1 VIPILPTTLWRTPSP
16 GLPRFQASVPV
27 SREKPMGFRT
37 PLLFAGVDN
46 AYIMGDVHINN
57 HTHKVNGSTV
67 TLRRPK
73 VVEHLDQILHELST
87 HKKESTTENPQESN
101 HADGNITLILNGDIY
116 DLTES
121 WPADVIPINLPPGK
135 MAETTRK
142 VIDSITAN
150 NPEVVDRLRKILQH
164 PRVRVEY
171 ILGNHERWLSA
182 PEAQE
187 YLRKTLGI
195 EKTPEKLVFSRS
207 YYHPGFQLLAV
218 HGDMFDPYCRPPEP
232 GEPLNDA
239 EKMDLLVIKRLLTSL
254 PKRLSM
260 AGFTPEQQEQT
271 LEIIRSIEYVRP
283 IQKAFSYGLGKL
295 SALSPAIQKMAIE
308 ETLRI
313 LSENPEASRLQK
325 YFLSKPMR
333 RVLGWAISTRVGA
346 FCLNQST
353 SWIVQKIRSDKN
365 QLAHAKKLLE
375 STGKEVQLLVLG
387 HTHKILDKTIP
398 YRLNGETRYCRV
410 LNPGSYKATILYPH
424 PDTVYPSG
432 MIHLQKDTAQ
442 KNAPVEVDFTLSQK
456 RIIWV

>member
-1 VIPILPTTLWRTPSP
+1 MIPTLPITLWRTPSP
-16 GLPRFQASVPV
+16 GVPRFEASVPL
-27 SREKPMGFRT
+27 SREKPFGFKT
-37 PLLFAGVDN
+37 PLLFTGVDN

-73 VVEHLDQILHELST
+73 VVEHLDQILHEISSN
-87 HKKESTTENPQESN
+87 KIEGSKIDPQKDSEG
-101 HADGNITLILNGDIY
+101 DITLILNGDIY

-171 ILGNHERWLSA
+171 ILGNHERWLSD
-182 PEAQE
+182 PEAQN

-207 YYHPGFQLLAV
+207 FYHPGFQLLAV

-254 PKRLSM
+254 PKRLSQ

-313 LSENPEASRLQK
+313 LSENPGASRLQK
-325 YFLSKPMR
+325 GILSKPMR
-333 RVLGWAISTRVGA
+333 RVLGWA
-346 FCLNQST
+346 
-353 SWIVQKIRSDKN
+353 
-365 QLAHAKKLLE
+365 
-375 STGKEVQLLVLG
+375 
-387 HTHKILDKTIP
+387 
-398 YRLNGETRYCRV
+398 
-410 LNPGSYKATILYPH
+410 
-424 PDTVYPSG
+424 
-432 MIHLQKDTAQ
+432 
-442 KNAPVEVDFTLSQK
+442 
-456 RIIWV
+456 